1 MTFKA
6 VSIAFVLAVA
16 QVSASPLT
24 NPGPAKNS
32 TSDISVRAGFANSYQ
47 RYFVYND
54 EELTF
59 FEAWHKCRAHGLRLA
74 SVRSALD
81 DAKLLVALAQK
92 DINQPGPWW
101 IAGTDMGQSGSFVW
115 ITGNMRIDGRRG
127 YTNFAPGEPNN
138 AGGNEHCLEVGWT
151 VGTLWNDCDC
161 DLKKR
166 YICELDSCDC

>member
-1 MTFKA
+1 MSFKA
-6 VSIAFVLAVA
+6 VAFVLAVA
-16 QVSASPLT
+16 LVST
-24 NPGPAKNS
+24 
-32 TSDISVRAGFANSYQ
+32 TRAGFANSYQ

-74 SVRSALD
+74 SVHSALD
-81 DAKLLVALAQK
+81 DAKLKVALAQK
-92 DINQPGPWW
+92 DINQRGPWW
-101 IAGTDMGQSGSFVW
+101 IAGTDLGKSGSFVW
-115 ITGNMRIDGRRG
+115 ITDDKRIDGRTG

-138 AGGNEHCLEVGWT
+138 ASGNEHCLEVGGGPK
-151 VGTLWNDCDC
+151 GTLWNDCAC